1 MFPSYLYLCRFHLVV
16 DDEEEDEGS
25 SKCSANASLSGPPST
40 NRPNAGAFTRTNS
53 NGTSS
58 LSRHVVPGILKRR
71 DEYGDDAIIDDISR
85 AALVV
90 PAGVVESD
98 DATSVIHD
106 LTDTF
111 LVVVVVGPDPDDR
124 TRAAYGGIS
133 RYAHFPGWNLDV
145 LDRIAFLL
153 RERRRRRALSSFLH
167 RHRQY
172 LHGEREEECD
182 DDDRAGDTSH

>member
-40 NRPNAGAFTRTNS
+40 NHPNAGAFTRTNS

-90 PAGVVESD
+90 PARVVESD
-98 DATSVIHD
+98 DVTSVIHD

-111 LVVVVVGPDPDDR
+111 
-124 TRAAYGGIS
+124 
-133 RYAHFPGWNLDV
+133 
-145 LDRIAFLL
+145 
-153 RERRRRRALSSFLH
+153 
-167 RHRQY
+167 
-172 LHGEREEECD
+172 
-182 DDDRAGDTSH
+182 

>member
-40 NRPNAGAFTRTNS
+40 NHPNAGAFTRTNS

-58 LSRHVVPGILKRR
+58 LSRHVVPGISKRR
-71 DEYGDDAIIDDISR
+71 DEYVDDAIVDDISR

-90 PAGVVESD
+90 PGLVESD

-111 LVVVVVGPDPDDR
+111 VVVVVVGPDPDDR
-124 TRAAYGGIS
+124 TRAAYRDTPTSPDGTSTYSIAS
-133 RYAHFPGWNLDV
+133 RQEAA
-145 LDRIAFLL
+145 R
-153 RERRRRRALSSFLH
+153 LH
-167 RHRQY
+167 H
-172 LHGEREEECD
+172 C
-182 DDDRAGDTSH
+182 